1 MVRIFDMSA
10 DQDADESGLTEYS
23 LHDPFQVSEANDVHP
38 QLAEQ
43 YCQLRLLSVAE
54 SEEQRVP
61 RPRPWTLA

>member
-10 DQDADESGLTEYS
+10 DQSADESGLITDQ
-23 LHDPFQVSEANDVHP
+23 LHELCQVSQADQFHP
-38 QLAEQ
+38 RQAES

-54 SEEQRVP
+54 AEEQRVP